1 MQRALSLALLFVA
14 ACAFDPQRAIRPARF
29 TVGMNAQRI
38 ATPAPPTDP
47 GVAARTTDGGAQPAA
62 SSNAVAMSGQF
73 TMATRD
79 HLYLGGEV
87 EAGRL
92 AEPGSNLAGAYGIVG
107 AEGASRIGSLGV
119 ELATG
124 WRGVRYT
131 LDSDDVNDAIVQPRV
146 RGQLW
151 VSPQV
156 TLGAAA
162 GATLVGDRSW
172 MAGVY
177 LGVHSNLFGTF
188 H

>member
-1 MQRALSLALLFVA
+1 MRALSLALVFVA

-38 ATPAPPTDP
+38 ATPTGDP
-47 GVAARTTDGGAQPAA
+47 AFTARTTDGSSAQPSA

-92 AEPGSNLAGAYGIVG
+92 AEPGSNLAGAYGILG

-124 WRGVRYT
+124 WRGVRYSI
-131 LDSDDVNDAIVQPRV
+131 DSDDVNDAIVQPRV

-151 VSPQV
+151 VSPQL

-177 LGVHSNLFGTF
+177 LGVHSNLFGSF
-188 H
+188 R

>member
-1 MQRALSLALLFVA
+1 MALLLVA
-14 ACAFDPQRAIRPARF
+14 ACAFDPARDIRPARF
-29 TVGMNAQRI
+29 TVGMNAQHI
-38 ATPAPPTDP
+38 ATPAPDPTTFT
-47 GVAARTTDGGAQPAA
+47 ARTTDGGSAQPSA
-62 SSNAVAMSGQF
+62 SSNAVAMSAQF

-79 HLYLGGEV
+79 RLYLGGEV

-92 AEPGSNLAGAYGIVG
+92 AEPGSNLAGAYGILG
-107 AEGASRIGSLGV
+107 AEGASHFGSLGV

-131 LDSDDVNDAIVQPRV
+131 IDSNEVNDAIVQPRV

-162 GATLVGDRSW
+162 GATLVGDRGW

-177 LGVHSNLFGTF
+177 LGVHSSLFGTF
-188 H
+188 R

>member
-1 MQRALSLALLFVA
+1 VA
-14 ACAFDPQRAIRPARF
+14 ACGLIPACAFDPSRHERPARF

-38 ATPAPPTDP
+38 STSPA
-47 GVAARTTDGGAQPAA
+47 GFAARTTEPTAPTPGHY
-62 SSNAVAMSGQF
+62 SAVTMSGQF

-79 HLYLGGEV
+79 HLYVGGEV

-92 AEPGSNLAGAYGIVG
+92 EEPGSNLAGAYGVVG
-107 AEGASRIGSLGV
+107 AEGASHVGSLGV

-124 WRGVRYT
+124 WRGIRYSI
-131 LDSDDVNDAIVQPRV
+131 DDDDVNDAVVQPRV

-162 GATLVGDRSW
+162 GASLVGDRSW

-177 LGVHSNLFGTF
+177 VGVHSNLFGSF
-188 H
+188 R

>member
-1 MQRALSLALLFVA
+1 MRRALALALLVVA

-38 ATPAPPTDP
+38 TPAPDPTT
-47 GVAARTTDGGAQPAA
+47 VTARTTDGGSAPPSA

-73 TMATRD
+73 TMSTRD

-92 AEPGSNLAGAYGIVG
+92 ADPGSNLAGAYGIMG
-107 AEGASRIGSLGV
+107 AEGVSHVGSLGV

-131 LDSDDVNDAIVQPRV
+131 IDSNEVNDAIVQPRV

-162 GATLVGDRSW
+162 GATLVGDRGW

-177 LGVHSNLFGTF
+177 LGVHSSLFGAF